1 MINTPY
7 PIKLIGDESLSKRD
21 FKRISDPL
29 SKFGAKFSLTNNK
42 NLPLT
47 ILGNDKLKPFFYKEN
62 KGSAQC
68 KSAVILGGMRVDG
81 ITKIH
86 AKKSR
91 NHTELL
97 SKHLRLPVKVKENKK
112 YDLIKIQKINYIK
125 PINYEIPSDISSSAF
140 FIVLTVLTKNS
151 KLLIKNVNI
160 NPSRTGIIAILKMM
174 GVKILYK
181 NKKIYKGEKKAD
193 IQIINNNNL

>member
-1 MINTPY
+1 
-7 PIKLIGDESLSKRD
+7 
-21 FKRISDPL
+21 
-29 SKFGAKFSLTNNK
+29 
-42 NLPLT
+42 
-47 ILGNDKLKPFFYKEN
+47 
-62 KGSAQC
+62 
-68 KSAVILGGMRVDG
+68 MRVDG

-97 SKHLRLPVKVKENKK
+97 SKHLRLLIKVKENKK

-181 NKKIYKGEKKAD
+181 NKKIYKGEKKPTYK
-193 IQIINNNNL
+193 